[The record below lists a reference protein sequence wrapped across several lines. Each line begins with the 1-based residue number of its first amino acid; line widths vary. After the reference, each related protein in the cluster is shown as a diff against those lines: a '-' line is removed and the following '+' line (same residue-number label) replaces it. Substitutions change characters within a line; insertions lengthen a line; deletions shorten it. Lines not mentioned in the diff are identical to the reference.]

1 MMNSYFDGFMLAP
14 AQAVGAQTEPDWTI
28 KSTSNRTNGLN
39 GGENG
44 LDVKKE
50 PEAPVV

>member
-1 MMNSYFDGFMLAP
+1 MIDSYFDGFMLAP

-28 KSTSNRTNGLN
+28 KSSSNGTNGLN

-44 LDVKKE
+44 LKVTKE